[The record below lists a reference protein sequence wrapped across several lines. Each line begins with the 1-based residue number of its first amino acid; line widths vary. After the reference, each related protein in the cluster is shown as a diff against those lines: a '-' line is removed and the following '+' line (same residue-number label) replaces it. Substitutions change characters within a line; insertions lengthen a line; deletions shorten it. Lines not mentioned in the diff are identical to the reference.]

1 MISSRAASLMAR
13 AAASTTRRCTLQ
25 PQRLLASTSQLCEA
39 ARPADVNDHSWEMEG
54 HGQPEMDESLP
65 FQTGVKPQLL
75 GWLCFWTFIGLGL
88 PWFQVPFF
96 DYPDPEEGDS

>member
-1 MISSRAASLMAR
+1 
-13 AAASTTRRCTLQ
+13 
-25 PQRLLASTSQLCEA
+25 
-39 ARPADVNDHSWEMEG
+39 MEG

-96 DYPDPEEGDS
+96 DYPNPEEDSQGGLIDSGGLLLMVLGLITV